1 MGDNLKLRQEFIS
14 KLKAFK
20 KALDYMDSEASTAD
34 KTKWQPR
41 FCRMLKD
48 LNDMEYQLRQSGI
61 VMSDEEIHQL
71 IENL

>member
-1 MGDNLKLRQEFIS
+1 MGDIELKELFLD

-20 KALDYMDSEASTAD
+20 KAMDYMDSEASVED

-41 FCRMLKD
+41 FIKMLAEVND
-48 LNDMEYQLRQSGI
+48 LEYQLRQSGCE
-61 VMSDEEIHQL
+61 MSDEEIHQL

>member
-1 MGDNLKLRQEFIS
+1 VGDIELKELFLD

-20 KALDYMDSEASTAD
+20 KAMDYMDSEASVED

-41 FCRMLKD
+41 FIKMLAEVND
-48 LNDMEYQLRQSGI
+48 LEYQLRQSGCE
-61 VMSDEEIHQL
+61 MSDEEIHQL

>member
-1 MGDNLKLRQEFIS
+1 MGGIELKEQFFN

-20 KALDYMDSEASTAD
+20 KAMDYMDGPASIED

-41 FCRMLKD
+41 FCAMLAEMND
-48 LNDMEYQLRQSGI
+48 LEYQLRQSGCE
-61 VMSDEEIHQL
+61 MSDEEIHQL